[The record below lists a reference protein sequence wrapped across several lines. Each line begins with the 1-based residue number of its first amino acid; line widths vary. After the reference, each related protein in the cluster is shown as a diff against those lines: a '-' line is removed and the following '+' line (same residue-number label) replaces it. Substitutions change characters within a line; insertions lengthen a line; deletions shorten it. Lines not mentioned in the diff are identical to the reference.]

1 MALCLCMADKTISKG
16 DRMIDTRWLENPTK
30 LEVDHNELTSAL
42 FELYDI
48 KEALPQKVLK
58 QQYNSDFDVCTVESG
73 LNSVIKFIISLEKQL

>member
-1 MALCLCMADKTISKG
+1 
-16 DRMIDTRWLENPTK
+16 MIDTRWLENPIK

-48 KEALPQKVLK
+48 KEALSQKVLK

-73 LNSVIKFIISLEKQL
+73 LNLVIEFIISLEKQL

>member
-1 MALCLCMADKTISKG
+1 
-16 DRMIDTRWLENPTK
+16 MIDTRWLENPTK

-48 KEALPQKVLK
+48 KEALSQKVLK

-73 LNSVIKFIISLEKQL
+73 LNSVIEFIISLEKQL

>member
-1 MALCLCMADKTISKG
+1 
-16 DRMIDTRWLENPTK
+16 MIDTRWLENPTK

-48 KEALPQKVLK
+48 KEALSQKVLK

-73 LNSVIKFIISLEKQL
+73 LNSVIEFLISLEKQL

>member
-1 MALCLCMADKTISKG
+1 MALCLCMAVKTISKG

-48 KEALPQKVLK
+48 KEALSQKVLK

>member
-1 MALCLCMADKTISKG
+1 MAVKTISKG

-48 KEALPQKVLK
+48 KEALSQKVLK

-73 LNSVIKFIISLEKQL
+73 LNSVIEFIISLEKQL